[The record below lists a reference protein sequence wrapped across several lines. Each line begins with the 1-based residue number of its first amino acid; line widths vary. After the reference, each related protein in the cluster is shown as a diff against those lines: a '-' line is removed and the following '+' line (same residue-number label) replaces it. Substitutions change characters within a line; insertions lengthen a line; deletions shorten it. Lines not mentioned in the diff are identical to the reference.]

1 MKALDEWGDL
11 PERCELAFAAG
22 CDVLLVCHTLAALPD
37 VVARLERPELAERLS
52 QANRRL
58 EVYRQRLATLRTARD
73 YVAFMSGSSHGERL
87 DRVRQA
93 LEQLQANA

>member
-1 MKALDEWGDL
+1 
-11 PERCELAFAAG
+11 
-22 CDVLLVCHTLAALPD
+22 VLLVCHTLSALPD
-37 VVARLERPELAERLS
+37 ILARLERPELADRLL

-73 YVAFMSGSSHGERL
+73 YIAFMRENSRGERI

-93 LEQLQANA
+93 LEQLRENA